1 MGGPD
6 ASLTCRR
13 PTVGRR
19 GAPNF
24 LIGPR
29 GRARETDRA
38 GRPSGRLNPEFLRR
52 SARGPVRVKNGS
64 HNSRPDGQSFTAAPV
79 GTEFCQ
85 RSACAREGWT
95 VSVLTG
101 LRSSR
106 WRTSNAEFFQRSARA
121 REKRT
126 ALAPAALRSVTVSCA
141 QPESGAGGF
150 SAPSALVFSGAFVG
164 VAGHGRRRRAA
175 GRFGRPLSAL
185 IRTGG
190 TSPGF
195 FLRILRR
202 PKKGLQAPPAASA
215 DLRPVS
221 SCTLLRR
228 LRFAGF
234 AVP

>member
-1 MGGPD
+1 MLGGPD

-79 GTEFCQ
+79 GTEF
-85 RSACAREGWT
+85 
-95 VSVLTG
+95 
-101 LRSSR
+101 
-106 WRTSNAEFFQRSARA
+106 FQRSARA

-126 ALAPAALRSVTVSCA
+126 TLAPAALRSVTVSGA
-141 QPESGAGGF
+141 LPESGAGGF

>member
-85 RSACAREGWT
+85 RSACARR
-95 VSVLTG
+95 LDG
-101 LRSSR
+101 LGLDWPSIFAVENVQRRIFSAFR
-106 WRTSNAEFFQRSARA
+106 AGARVVDGLGPGRTSVRHGFRCFAGVGRRRLFG
-121 REKRT
+121 
-126 ALAPAALRSVTVSCA
+126 ALRSGLFRC
-141 QPESGAGGF
+141 F
-150 SAPSALVFSGAFVG
+150 
-164 VAGHGRRRRAA
+164 RRRR
-175 GRFGRPLSAL
+175 RS
-185 IRTGG
+185 
-190 TSPGF
+190 
-195 FLRILRR
+195 R
-202 PKKGLQAPPAASA
+202 PKAPRGWSFRAPPAA
-215 DLRPVS
+215 L
-221 SCTLLRR
+221 
-228 LRFAGF
+228 AGK
-234 AVP
+234 